1 MSIKGYD
8 KAKLRSVSGI
18 TKAQHDLIYAFL
30 QGAVYVWCKLRPSEW
45 FALRDL
51 MGQGTSEDPKDVGNF
66 FWNGTPMYA
75 LWLKHKNQT
84 MTLLSTSLMLY
95 AKLPSTQAGFS
106 RRCLPM
112 ISASLT
118 PEKLT
123 RPDNTS
129 RSAAKKIYNRKKIR
143 PNRQSNL
150 SVQPTNS

>member
-18 TKAQHDLIYAFL
+18 TKAQHDLIYSFL

-75 LWLKHKNQT
+75 LWLKHKNPNDD
-84 MTLLSTSLMLY
+84 SAEHISY
-95 AKLPSTQAGFS
+95 AIRQAAIDAGWILKEVLAHDKREFD
-106 RRCLPM
+106 
-112 ISASLT
+112 
-118 PEKLT
+118 T
-123 RPDNTS
+123 REAYKT
-129 RSAAKKIYNRKKIR
+129 RQYLKIGGKEDI
-143 PNRQSNL
+143 
-150 SVQPTNS
+150 